1 MSILAYRP
9 KSLINLSSN
18 ERARNVMSY
27 PFKKID
33 ELIWEIPKDYNQN
46 MRVPARIYADKELLD
61 MMLRDETIK
70 QCINMTYLPGI
81 LKYAITLPDGHQ
93 GYGFP
98 IGGVAAFD
106 AEDGIVS
113 PGGVGY
119 DINCGVN
126 LIRTDMT
133 YKEVKPKI
141 DELIDLIFKL
151 VPCGVGVGSK
161 IRLSMNEID
170 RAVVEGVDW
179 AVSKGYGWPEDSKHM
194 EESGRMKDAN
204 PDMVSMKAKQRG
216 LNQLGTLGAGNH
228 FLEISRVKEI
238 FDEATAK
245 VFGIT
250 EPDQIVVW
258 IHTGSRGYGHQI
270 ASDYLRVMDR
280 AISKYNIKIPDRELS
295 CAPIKSRE
303 AEDYFQAMGCA
314 INYAFINRHI
324 ISHLVREAFKETF
337 KKSTDQ
343 LGMDIVYSMTHNTA
357 KKEEH
362 IIEGRRVKTVVH
374 RKGASRAF
382 GPGRGDLPEDYRSIG
397 QPVLLVGTMGTAS
410 YLLVGTEKG
419 EEMSFASTAHGA
431 GRVMSRAGARRE
443 HTEQDIIKMLK
454 AKGIV
459 VRAASSDVVEEEA
472 PHSYKDIHRVADV
485 SHRLGIGRKVMLS
498 VPIAVAKG

>member
-1 MSILAYRP
+1 MSHPL
-9 KSLINLSSN
+9 
-18 ERARNVMSY
+18 
-27 PFKKID
+27 KKID
-33 ELIWEIPKDYNQN
+33 ELIWEIPKEHDPN
-46 MRVPARIYADKELLD
+46 MRVPARIYADKDLLD

-70 QCINMTYLPGI
+70 QCINMTHLPGI

-106 AEDGIVS
+106 MEEGIIS

-126 LIRTDMT
+126 LIRTNMT
-133 YKEVKPKI
+133 YREVRPKI
-141 DELIDLIFKL
+141 NELIDLIFKL

-161 IRLSMNEID
+161 IRLSMSEID

-179 AVSKGYGWPEDSKHM
+179 AISKGYGWSEDSEHM

-204 PDMVSMKAKQRG
+204 PDMVSVKAKQRG

-238 FDEATAK
+238 FDEETAR

-250 EPDQIVVW
+250 EVDQIIVW

-280 AISKYNIKIPDRELS
+280 AISKYNIRIPDRELS
-295 CAPIKSRE
+295 CAPLKSRE
-303 AEDYFQAMGCA
+303 AEDYFQAMACA
-314 INYAFINRHI
+314 INFAFINRHI
-324 ISHLVREAFKETF
+324 ISHLVREAFGEVF
-337 KKSTDQ
+337 GRDAED
-343 LGMDIVYSMTHNTA
+343 LGMHIVYSMTHNTA

-362 IIEGRRVKTVVH
+362 VIDAKRVKTVVH

-382 GPGRGDLPEDYRSIG
+382 GPGREDLPEDYRSIG

-410 YLLVGTEKG
+410 YLLVGTDKG
-419 EEMSFASTAHGA
+419 EEISFASTAHGA
-431 GRVMSRAGARRE
+431 GRVMSRAGSRKKY
-443 HTEQDIIKMLK
+443 TEKDILKMLK
-454 AKGIV
+454 AKDIV
-459 VRAASSDVVEEEA
+459 VRAASRDVVEEEA
-472 PHSYKDIHRVADV
+472 PLSYKDIHRVADV
-485 SHRLGIGRKVMLS
+485 SHRLGIGRKVMMA